1 MELADVLD
9 SKLCSSHA
17 VRNLKAF
24 EIQGFPET
32 KNPQKP
38 APTSKP
44 QIVFKALSRKH
55 LCRRDG
61 IGRRVGLKIQW
72 ANHPCG
78 FDPRRRHQDRIIRT
92 NSSSMRIGSDYL
104 FLSSICSF
112 GMVLQSGLSPSRDA
126 PGNGAGDLRVGR
138 LPQIPSVNG
147 VCRMAGR
154 QGPFISK
161 MEQIHYYTC
170 ISVCDHHRGHRD
182 YHHLLRRDEIETQP
196 VA

>member
-1 MELADVLD
+1 MGSPLFSFSASFFPCRAKFFLQITAVSRIIIFASAGVMELADVTD

-38 APTSKP
+38 APTSKSTSKP
-44 QIVFKALSRKH
+44 QIAFKALSRKH

-78 FDPRRRHQDRIIRT
+78 FDPRRRHHPKVPKALILLGFRDF
-92 NSSSMRIGSDYL
+92 
-104 FLSSICSF
+104 FLSFF
-112 GMVLQSGLSPSRDA
+112 GAAFSLD
-126 PGNGAGDLRVGR
+126 
-138 LPQIPSVNG
+138 
-147 VCRMAGR
+147 
-154 QGPFISK
+154 
-161 MEQIHYYTC
+161 
-170 ISVCDHHRGHRD
+170 
-182 YHHLLRRDEIETQP
+182 
-196 VA
+196 